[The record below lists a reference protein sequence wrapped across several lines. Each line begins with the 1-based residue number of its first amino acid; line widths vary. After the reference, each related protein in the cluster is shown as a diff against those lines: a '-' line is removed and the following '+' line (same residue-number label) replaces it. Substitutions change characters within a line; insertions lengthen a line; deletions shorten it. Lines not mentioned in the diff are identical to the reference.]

1 MGQHIGA
8 ASEKDGALFL
18 SPSAHCIT
26 SEGRPRFEEQF
37 RFWQNELHPPLRLI
51 LDAIQN
57 DAGVPWGQ
65 EQNFGIAIETRDPP

>member
-1 MGQHIGA
+1 MEHYSSRRPHI
-8 ASEKDGALFL
+8 ASLLKGGLGLRSNFV
-18 SPSAHCIT
+18 S
-26 SEGRPRFEEQF
+26 GK
-37 RFWQNELHPPLRLI
+37 NELHPPLRLI